1 MIQVKNSAK
10 SAEIYIS
17 GDIIDDAD
25 GEEVKAWYG
34 DDASGYKWPDRVKN
48 ELDAIDDDA
57 PLTVY
62 INSDGG
68 SVPAGIAIA
77 NMIARHKG
85 ETTAIVDGWCC
96 SIATQVFFAAD
107 HRIIP
112 ENAYLM
118 IHKPSTIAIG
128 DADDLHQAAHALDVI
143 QKGLETTYNA
153 HALDG
158 VSPDEI
164 HDMVES
170 TTWLTGEDA
179 AKFFDVEVKE
189 ATQAAACVGGALHM
203 LGDIPSGIRLADT
216 SNKKAHDV
224 PKVDKAEDVEDKD
237 SFKKRVAV
245 AIALAKA

>member
-1 MIQVKNSAK
+1 MIQVKNSTK
-10 SAEIYIS
+10 NAEIYIS
-17 GDIIDDAD
+17 GDIVDDSD
-25 GEEVKAWYG
+25 G
-34 DDASGYKWPDRVKN
+34 DDIKYFLGDDVNGYKWPAAVRE

-118 IHKPSTIAIG
+118 IHKPSTFAAG
-128 DADDLHQAAHALDVI
+128 DAEDLKRTANALDVV
-143 QKGLETTYNA
+143 QRGLETAYNA

-158 VSPDEI
+158 VSADEI
-164 HDMVES
+164 HEMVES
-170 TTWLTGEDA
+170 STWLTGEDA
-179 AKFFDVEVKE
+179 AKFFDVEVTK
-189 ATQAAACVGGALHM
+189 ATQTAAYAGDFKSR
-203 LGDIPSGIRLADT
+203 LGEIPSGLQLAYAVDH
-216 SNKKAHDV
+216 KADDV
-224 PKVDKAEDVEDKD
+224 PKVDKAVNVEDKD
-237 SFKKRVAV
+237 SFKKRVAA